1 MMGFQITL
9 TGFILYVIGI
19 TLYKAIGNEPPPAP
33 VAVSVMIITFGG
45 MAAVFVGAIRVVWGI
60 WENCLM

>member
-33 VAVSVMIITFGG
+33 VAAAVVIITFGG
-45 MAAVFVGAIRVVWGI
+45 LAAVFVGAIMMVWGI
-60 WENCLM
+60 